1 MSVIRAERTQ
11 VTPEVVFSMVD
22 NKLHI
27 SGECY
32 PENPLP
38 FFTPIVGA
46 LKSHLTTVKPKTFE
60 AHMHLQYVNSAS
72 TKGLQSI
79 ISVLNDAG
87 VAGSQVL
94 VYWAHDPEDDALE
107 ELGMDLV
114 EDFNHV
120 QMHRVHVAA

>member
-1 MSVIRAERTQ
+1 MQVIKAERTQ
-11 VTPEVVFSMVD
+11 VTPEVILDMSQ

-27 SGECY
+27 VGECY

-46 LKSHLTTVKPKTFE
+46 LKSHLNTNTPSAFQ

-72 TKGLQSI
+72 TKGLQNI
-79 ISVLNDAG
+79 IAVLNDAG
-87 VAGSQVL
+87 QQGTDIQVF
-94 VYWAHDPEDDALE
+94 WSHDPDDDALE

-114 EDFNHV
+114 EDYAHV
-120 QMHRVHVAA
+120 VLHRQHVNA